1 MENGRLRKWLD
12 SLENDGK
19 DLSCALSRL
28 SKASKEFGYADAY
41 MAMDRLVS
49 KSGKLPSS
57 DDISATCRRI
67 RQGEV
72 LSFHKN
78 ESVDLSKFDE
88 LITMGKEAANG

>member
-1 MENGRLRKWLD
+1 MVVNT
-12 SLENDGK
+12 
-19 DLSCALSRL
+19 
-28 SKASKEFGYADAY
+28 
-41 MAMDRLVS
+41 

-67 RQGEV
+67 RQGEA

-78 ESVDLSKFDE
+78 EGVDLSKFDE